1 MRKLTQSHIT
11 QINVIT
17 LQTIAENT
25 TDWLTDP
32 EDVKRYGYAPDIAV
46 VTLALADFNSVKNT
60 EALHNTIMC
69 MDTCIRERFIN
80 TLSYIEENAL
90 IPVNSYCCV

>member
-1 MRKLTQSHIT
+1 MRKLTQA
-11 QINVIT
+11 QFAEINVIT

-32 EDVKRYGYAPDIAV
+32 ADVQAYGYAPDIASI
-46 VTLALADFNSVKNT
+46 TLALAQFNTDRNVQ
-60 EALHNTIMC
+60 ALHNSIMY

-80 TLSYIEENAL
+80 TLQYIEENAL
-90 IPVNSYCCV
+90 IPSYNYCCA

>member
-1 MRKLTQSHIT
+1 MRKLTQSHIA
-11 QINVIT
+11 QINIIT

-32 EDVKRYGYAPDIAV
+32 ADVQAYGYGPDIAC
-46 VTLALADFNSVKNT
+46 VTLALADFNSLKNT

-90 IPVNSYCCV
+90 IPAQNYCCV